1 MATIEKFEDLIA
13 WQKARQF
20 AHEVYELTCLDKFS
34 RDYSLVDQIRRSSG
48 SVMDNIAEPCLPDR
62 QGFERGGNKEFI
74 HFLFIAKSSLAE
86 TRSQLYRA
94 FDRKYILDD
103 VLKEKLDKA
112 VELSKV
118 IGGFINYLLKS
129 DISGRKF
136 NTKAKNSKSGTQNS

>member
-34 RDYSLVDQIRRSSG
+34 RDYSLVDQTRRSRG
-48 SVMDNIAEPCLPDR
+48 SVMDNIAE
-62 QGFERGGNKEFI
+62 GFERGGNKEFI

-86 TRSQLYRA
+86 TKSQLYRA

-103 VLKEKLDKA
+103 VLKEKLEKA

-136 NTKAKNSKSGTQNS
+136 NTKSPNSKLGTQNA

>member
-13 WQKARQF
+13 WQKARKL

-34 RDYSLVDQIRRSSG
+34 RDFSLVDQIRRSSG
-48 SVMDNIAEPCLPDR
+48 SVMDNIAE
-62 QGFERGGNKEFI
+62 GFERGGNKEFI

-129 DISGRKF
+129 DVTGRKF
-136 NTKAKNSKSGTQNS
+136 NTKTQNSKSGNQNI

>member
-48 SVMDNIAEPCLPDR
+48 SVMDNIAE
-62 QGFERGGNKEFI
+62 GFERGGNKEFV
-74 HFLFIAKSSLAE
+74 HFLFISKSSLAE
-86 TRSQLYRA
+86 TKSQLYRA
-94 FDRKYILDD
+94 FDRKYILKEI
-103 VLKEKLDKA
+103 LEEKLGKA
-112 VELSKV
+112 DELSKV

-136 NTKAKNSKSGTQNS
+136 NTKTQNS